1 MTGSHPSPHL
11 LVTSAGAKLPLLRA
25 AQEAVRRIDP
35 DSRVIAADQNSLVP
49 ARYGV
54 EAFWPTPDLE
64 SMGVEVLIR
73 S

>member
-35 DSRVIAADQNSLVP
+35 DSRVIAADQNSL
-49 ARYGV
+49 ADAG
-54 EAFWPTPDLE
+54 
-64 SMGVEVLIR
+64 S
-73 S
+73 